1 MNAKLAVPVPILKN
15 IGKIIAAS
23 AGMLLLGSSAAWVTH
38 DDTLLI
44 LSCVLLAMGS
54 VKAEDLWHKGLKGEY
69 EVVEGI
75 VESIRDYRL
84 HRKYRVWL
92 TAPDGRERTV
102 FLAGEPALK
111 EGGYYRF
118 YLSQAGEDVGDWPFP
133 EGFRPAQSVYG
144 LEEICQDR
152 RLP

>member
-1 MNAKLAVPVPILKN
+1 MKKYVSVPLPILKN

-23 AGMLLLGSSAAWVTH
+23 ACMLLLGSSVAWVTH

-54 VKAEDLWHKGLKGEY
+54 LKAEDLWHKGLKGEY

-75 VESIRDYRL
+75 VESTRDYRL

-92 TAPDGRERTV
+92 TDPDGRERTV
-102 FLAGEPALK
+102 FLAGKPALK
-111 EGGYYRF
+111 EGGHYRF
-118 YLSQAGEDVGDWPFP
+118 YLSQAGEDMGDWPFP
-133 EGFRPAQSVYG
+133 DGFRPAQSVYG
-144 LEEICQDR
+144 LEEIWQDR